1 VKKKHLTGA
10 AEIVYAGI
18 DAIDPVEGPRMF
30 PVGPIA
36 KPRRNRR
43 RFLAIYRDQRVEI
56 TIRPAGP
63 AGEVGPDA

>member
-1 VKKKHLTGA
+1 MKKKHLTDA

-18 DAIDPVEGPRMF
+18 DAVDPDGGPRMF

-36 KPRRNRR
+36 QPRRKRR
-43 RFLAIYRDQRVEI
+43 RFLAVYRGQRVEI

-63 AGEVGPDA
+63 VGGPDAA